1 MSAAAAII
9 GAVLPAAVQSGMSIY
24 QLARGSQL
32 SRTGVPQYQIPK
44 ALQDAYSMQRAYAT
58 QKEIP
63 ALSTMY
69 DNILQ
74 SQQGT
79 IEAMQ
84 KGGQGSPAQLGMVQ
98 AKTDEALGNMAI
110 AGANYKIGEKDKF
123 LDMSSKIAGEQANQW
138 NWNVAMPYQQ
148 QMGTSSALQGAGLQ
162 NLYGSATSIADYFQS
177 REYMDWMKGV
187 YGMNNSGNSNNTKIG
202 LPPDEVFKASQFK
215 WWQ

>member
-1 MSAAAAII
+1 MSATAAAII
-9 GAVLPAAVQSGMSIY
+9 AAVLPAAVQSGMSIY

-123 LDMSSKIAGEQANQW
+123 LDMSNKMAGEQANQW
-138 NWNVAMPYQQ
+138 NWNVAMPFQQ
-148 QMGTSSALQGAGLQ
+148 QMGTASALQGAGLQ
-162 NLYGSATSIADYFQS
+162 NLYGSVTSIADYFQS
-177 REYMDWMKGV
+177 EEYMDWMQNLYSSANGSNK
-187 YGMNNSGNSNNTKIG
+187 SGNKMG
-202 LPPDEVFKASQFK
+202 LPPDEIFKASQFK
-215 WWQ
+215 WQ